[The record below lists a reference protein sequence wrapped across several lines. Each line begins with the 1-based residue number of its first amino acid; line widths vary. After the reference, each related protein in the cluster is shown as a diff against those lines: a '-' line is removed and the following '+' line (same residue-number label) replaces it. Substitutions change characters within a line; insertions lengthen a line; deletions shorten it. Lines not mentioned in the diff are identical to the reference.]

1 MPSSN
6 FLSLFI
12 YFFLVYA
19 PEVPHLAYCLYQ
31 LMFAILSQ
39 SILSGA
45 VVERMTFKSWLIF
58 ILFWTTLCY
67 DMVGKS

>member
-1 MPSSN
+1 M
-6 FLSLFI
+6 
-12 YFFLVYA
+12 YA
-19 PEVPHLAYCLYQ
+19 PGVSHLAFAIYQ

-58 ILFWTTLCY
+58 IIFWTTLCY
-67 DMVGKS
+67 DMVGTSIFSLNFFFM